1 MSCSA
6 DDPTMARRPR
16 HPPPSYGC
24 NRQPC
29 PATVRNHRLHRRN
42 PAVLM
47 PYITIL
53 TKSIF
58 PAATAAMPY
67 RGRASGPAAWARCP
81 IRPHICAG
89 LSARGNASPTA
100 PHDDPSRWQDMQR
113 IALNDTGASMVPGQS
128 GIKRKQVS
136 GFRESASCALVREY
150 ESSSHKHHRERFTAL
165 CVVRIIITHRII
177 VAGHDR
183 DGPDL
188 GFQQVLLGE
197 VQCGGHH
204 RNPLLDVRTIDMAP
218 AKPLAAG
225 THHRSTSQ
233 GATQDRGH
241 MKNLWLVQP
250 TLSKLADIGR
260 HRAAGPDT
268 GADRYRDTS
277 RGLPHTQAAHGSSS
291 SPTRRRARRAG
302 RADHSMRLRR
312 NCRRRDCSSGVS
324 R

>member
-1 MSCSA
+1 MTYSA
-6 DDPTMARRPR
+6 DALTMPR
-16 HPPPSYGC
+16 QTSSAPPSSGC
-24 NRQPC
+24 IF
-29 PATVRNHRLHRRN
+29 ARNHRLHRRN

-47 PYITIL
+47 SYITIL
-53 TKSIF
+53 TKSMF

-67 RGRASGPAAWARCP
+67 RGRASGPAAWTRCP

-113 IALNDTGASMVPGQS
+113 IVLNDTGASMVPGQS

-150 ESSSHKHHRERFTAL
+150 ESSSHKHHRERLTAL

-241 MKNLWLVQP
+241 MKNLWLAQP
-250 TLSKLADIGR
+250 TLSKLADTGR

-277 RGLPHTQAAHGSSS
+277 RGSPHTQAAHGSSS
-291 SPTRRRARRAG
+291 SPTRRCARRAG

>member
-24 NRQPC
+24 NRRPC

-47 PYITIL
+47 SYITIL

-67 RGRASGPAAWARCP
+67 RDRASGPAAWARCP

-100 PHDDPSRWQDMQR
+100 PHDAPSRRQDMQR
-113 IALNDTGASMVPGQS
+113 IVLNDIGASMVPGQS

-150 ESSSHKHHRERFTAL
+150 ESSSHKHHRERLTAL
-165 CVVRIIITHRII
+165 CVVRIIITHRTI
-177 VAGHDR
+177 VVGHDR

-225 THHRSTSQ
+225 PHHRSTSQ

-241 MKNLWLVQP
+241 MKNLWLAQP
-250 TLSKLADIGR
+250 MLSKLADTGR

-277 RGLPHTQAAHGSSS
+277 RGSPHTQAAHGSSS

>member
-24 NRQPC
+24 NRRPC

-47 PYITIL
+47 SYITIL

-58 PAATAAMPY
+58 LASTAAMPY

-136 GFRESASCALVREY
+136 GFREPASCALVREY
-150 ESSSHKHHRERFTAL
+150 ESSSHKHHRERLTAL

-241 MKNLWLVQP
+241 MKNLWLAQP
-250 TLSKLADIGR
+250 MLSKLADTGR

-277 RGLPHTQAAHGSSS
+277 RGSPHTQAAHGSSS

>member
-24 NRQPC
+24 NRRPC

-47 PYITIL
+47 SYITIL
-53 TKSIF
+53 TKSMF
-58 PAATAAMPY
+58 PASTAAMPY

-113 IALNDTGASMVPGQS
+113 IVLNDTGASMIPGQS

-177 VAGHDR
+177 VVGHDR

-233 GATQDRGH
+233 GATHDRGH
-241 MKNLWLVQP
+241 MKNLWLAQP
-250 TLSKLADIGR
+250 MLSKLADTDC

-277 RGLPHTQAAHGSSS
+277 RGSPHTQAAHGSSS
-291 SPTRRRARRAG
+291 SPARRRARRAG
-302 RADHSMRLRR
+302 RADHSIRLRR

>member
-24 NRQPC
+24 NRRPC

-47 PYITIL
+47 SYITIL

-113 IALNDTGASMVPGQS
+113 IVLNDTGASMIPGQS

-136 GFRESASCALVREY
+136 GFREPASCALVREY
-150 ESSSHKHHRERFTAL
+150 ESSSHKHHRERLTAL
-165 CVVRIIITHRII
+165 CVVRIIVTHRII
-177 VAGHDR
+177 VVGHDR

-233 GATQDRGH
+233 GATHDRGH
-241 MKNLWLVQP
+241 MKNLWLAQP
-250 TLSKLADIGR
+250 TLSKLADTGR

-277 RGLPHTQAAHGSSS
+277 RGSPHTQAAHGSSS
-291 SPTRRRARRAG
+291 SPARRRARRAG

>member
-24 NRQPC
+24 NRRPC

-47 PYITIL
+47 SYITIL

-58 PAATAAMPY
+58 PTATAAMPY

-113 IALNDTGASMVPGQS
+113 IVLNDTGASMVPGQS

-177 VAGHDR
+177 VVGHDR

-204 RNPLLDVRTIDMAP
+204 RNPPLDVRTIDMAP

-233 GATQDRGH
+233 GATQDREY
-241 MKNLWLVQP
+241 MKNLWLAQP
-250 TLSKLADIGR
+250 TLSKLADTGR
-260 HRAAGPDT
+260 
-268 GADRYRDTS
+268 
-277 RGLPHTQAAHGSSS
+277 LSSK
-291 SPTRRRARRAG
+291 TA
-302 RADHSMRLRR
+302 
-312 NCRRRDCSSGVS
+312 CICKF
-324 R
+324 

>member
-24 NRQPC
+24 NRRPC

-47 PYITIL
+47 SYITIL
-53 TKSIF
+53 TKSMF

-67 RGRASGPAAWARCP
+67 RGRASGPAAWTRCP

-89 LSARGNASPTA
+89 LSARGNVSPTA
-100 PHDDPSRWQDMQR
+100 PHDGPSRWQDMQR
-113 IALNDTGASMVPGQS
+113 IVLNDTGASMVPGQS

-204 RNPLLDVRTIDMAP
+204 HNPLLDVRTIDMAP

-241 MKNLWLVQP
+241 MKNLWLAQL
-250 TLSKLADIGR
+250 TLSKLADTVR

-277 RGLPHTQAAHGSSS
+277 RGSPHTQAAHGSSS

>member
-24 NRQPC
+24 NRRPC

-47 PYITIL
+47 SYITIL

-58 PAATAAMPY
+58 PASTAAMPY

-100 PHDDPSRWQDMQR
+100 SHDDPSRWQDMQR
-113 IALNDTGASMVPGQS
+113 IVLNDTGASMIPGQS

-150 ESSSHKHHRERFTAL
+150 ESSIIENDHRTMRRTNHH
-165 CVVRIIITHRII
+165 H
-177 VAGHDR
+177 
-183 DGPDL
+183 
-188 GFQQVLLGE
+188 
-197 VQCGGHH
+197 
-204 RNPLLDVRTIDMAP
+204 AP
-218 AKPLAAG
+218 N
-225 THHRSTSQ
+225 H
-233 GATQDRGH
+233 
-241 MKNLWLVQP
+241 
-250 TLSKLADIGR
+250 
-260 HRAAGPDT
+260 
-268 GADRYRDTS
+268 
-277 RGLPHTQAAHGSSS
+277 
-291 SPTRRRARRAG
+291 RRRA
-302 RADHSMRLRR
+302 
-312 NCRRRDCSSGVS
+312 
-324 R
+324 

>member
-24 NRQPC
+24 NRRPC

-47 PYITIL
+47 SYITIL

-58 PAATAAMPY
+58 LASTAAMPY

-136 GFRESASCALVREY
+136 GFREPASCALVREY
-150 ESSSHKHHRERFTAL
+150 ESSSHKHHRERLTAL

-233 GATQDRGH
+233 GAIQDRGH
-241 MKNLWLVQP
+241 MKNLWLAQP
-250 TLSKLADIGR
+250 TLSKLADTGR

-277 RGLPHTQAAHGSSS
+277 RGSPHTQAAHGSSS

>member
-24 NRQPC
+24 NRRPC

-47 PYITIL
+47 SYITIL

-67 RGRASGPAAWARCP
+67 RDRASGPAAWARCP

-100 PHDDPSRWQDMQR
+100 SHDAPSRRQDMQR
-113 IALNDTGASMVPGQS
+113 IVLNDTGASMVPGQS

-150 ESSSHKHHRERFTAL
+150 ESSSHKHHRERLTAL
-165 CVVRIIITHRII
+165 CVVRIIITHRTI
-177 VAGHDR
+177 VVGHDR

-241 MKNLWLVQP
+241 MKNLWLAQP
-250 TLSKLADIGR
+250 MLSKLADTGR

-277 RGLPHTQAAHGSSS
+277 RGSPHTQAAHGSSS